1 MKWHS
6 TELISSRTKAALAAA
21 KARGK
26 KLDGDRG
33 ARLSAK
39 ARAAGRAELV
49 KRAKARAADLM
60 PMIGEIRQSG
70 ITSLRGI
77 AAALNER
84 GIPTA
89 RGEGKWSAVQV
100 ARTLALRTQSRPKPF
115 LPPGQNN
122 KGAILDDHD
131 RRANPGRGSAHRRSI
146 IR

>member
-1 MKWHS
+1 MNSVPARDPGNWGLFDEFPDLGMKWHS

-49 KRAKARAADLM
+49 KRAKARAPDLM

-100 ARTLALRTQSRPKPF
+100 ARTLARV
-115 LPPGQNN
+115 
-122 KGAILDDHD
+122 
-131 RRANPGRGSAHRRSI
+131 
-146 IR
+146 